1 MSEENP
7 CQKKPEKFILDAN
20 VELKTNC
27 IFLGD
32 CLEIMATF
40 PPTSIDLIVVDPP
53 YSRFHHSDVDATLG
67 DFKILEIYFREL
79 AQHCKRILKSSG
91 SIFIFCDYRTYPS
104 IFYGFYSWLK
114 PANLIIW
121 RKDFI
126 GPGIRFRPLH
136 ELILYCVM
144 ENTKSPKDRHIGD
157 IWKAPRVK
165 SRDHPFQKPSDLFE
179 IMIKN
184 CTNENDVVLDPFC
197 GSGECLIVAKKLK
210 RKWIGIDIS
219 PEYAEMARKRVAEY
233 LSIEDFCFMKN
244 PKVEEVSG

>member
-1 MSEENP
+1 
-7 CQKKPEKFILDAN
+7 
-20 VELKTNC
+20 
-27 IFLGD
+27 
-32 CLEIMATF
+32 
-40 PPTSIDLIVVDPP
+40 
-53 YSRFHHSDVDATLG
+53 
-67 DFKILEIYFREL
+67 
-79 AQHCKRILKSSG
+79 
-91 SIFIFCDYRTYPS
+91 
-104 IFYGFYSWLK
+104 
-114 PANLIIW
+114 
-121 RKDFI
+121 
-126 GPGIRFRPLH
+126 
-136 ELILYCVM
+136 M
-144 ENTKSPKDRHIGD
+144 EDTKSPIDRHIGD